1 MRYLLLGGMAVGSL
15 ALIRMP
21 SPGSDVGDQARA
33 PVGSTSRPAK
43 AAITYHVIGMKKT
56 KSGAT

>member
-1 MRYLLLGGMAVGSL
+1 MKYLLLAGLALGSL
-15 ALIRMP
+15 ELIRMP
-21 SPGSDVGDQARA
+21 SPCCDDGDQAQA

-43 AAITYHVIGMKKT
+43 AVITYHVIGMKKT